1 MLEKLCAKKR
11 EKREKMNRDMYS
23 CLMKEFQNL
32 PPLFP
37 LSRINLSGSGCRPYY
52 DSNAP
57 PTNDSLPRNQLDLLC
72 PTLCFNNLGES
83 PHDLGLTFLA
93 HTLSFFFGPGLP
105 SCVCISPYKRVRGAS
120 RDGICRLFCSVT
132 LSPLDGCS
140 PCVDVETTTE
150 MPTTTIKT
158 TIPTTTTTRTTTT
171 RPTTTT
177 KSTKAPTQSTTP
189 DWAKLCNALCQIGE
203 GGVSWKQKGTDQIRK
218 IWHKMP

>member
-1 MLEKLCAKKR
+1 MKILAQVSALSWILLVIVVLEGAHASTVETTTDLLDSTISKDSVVINWQTVCDHL
-11 EKREKMNRDMYS
+11 Y
-23 CLMKEFQNL
+23 
-32 PPLFP
+32 
-37 LSRINLSGSGCRPYY
+37 RINLSGSGCRPYY

-72 PTLCFNNLGES
+72 PTLCFNAL
-83 PHDLGLTFLA
+83 
-93 HTLSFFFGPGLP
+93 GLP
-105 SCVCISPYKRVRGAS
+105 SCVCISPYKRVRGIS

-132 LSPLDGCS
+132 LAPLDGCS

-177 KSTKAPTQSTTP
+177 RSTKAPTQSTTP

-203 GGVSWKQKGTDQIRK
+203 GGILCNCDL
-218 IWHKMP
+218 PPFF